1 MDLTLTAETGRIA
14 GSRSSSRLRADG
26 QVPGVVYGLGRDAV
40 SVSVPWPDLRRAL
53 STDAGTNALITIDV
67 DGQKDLAIVK
77 DLQRHPVKRNVLH
90 IDFLRVDP
98 DALVA
103 IDVPIILV
111 GEAKQV
117 ESRRGIVDQPL
128 KTLAVKA
135 KPADIP
141 SQLEA
146 EISDLDIGDS
156 VTVGDL
162 VLPGRRHHRRRARD
176 PGRPRRGHPLQRA
189 ARPRRHH
196 RRPRGRRRRRRGRRP
211 GRRCRRGSGR
221 GRRRVGGVRLPG
233 RQAPQGHPCRLAGRR
248 PGQPRQGVRRDPSQR
263 GLRGRRPPG
272 PPSRRPPEGGQGAR
286 PRRRGAHRRPAG
298 RPGRAHDLHEPL
310 R

>member
-26 QVPGVVYGLGRDAV
+26 QVPGVVYGLGRGAV

-135 KPADIP
+135 KPSDIP

-146 EISDLDIGDS
+146 EISHLDIGDS

-162 VLPGRRHHRRRARD
+162 VLPAGVSTDVEPETQVVLGVATRFSVQLDHGGTIAD
-176 PGRPRRGHPLQRA
+176 LEAADAAEEAA
-189 ARPRRHH
+189 AR
-196 RRPRGRRRRRRGRRP
+196 GGD
-211 GRRCRRGSGR
+211 SG
-221 GRRRVGGVRLPG
+221 GE
-233 RQAPQGHPCRLAGRR
+233 AAEAA
-248 PGQPRQGVRRDPSQR
+248 DA
-263 GLRGRRPPG
+263 
-272 PPSRRPPEGGQGAR
+272 E
-286 PRRRGAHRRPAG
+286 
-298 RPGRAHDLHEPL
+298 
-310 R
+310 